1 MLADPKKAFTA
12 LARHLLL
19 NPTRRQLARAIEWS
33 SFARLQAQEK
43 GFRERPPNADQSF
56 FREGRA
62 GKWKDALTAAQ
73 VDRIV
78 RDHGEQMQRFGSL
91 ALD

>member
-1 MLADPKKAFTA
+1 MRCEDMLADPKKAFTA

-43 GFRERPPNADQSF
+43 EKGFRGQRSLGRG
-56 FREGRA
+56 FR
-62 GKWKDALTAAQ
+62 
-73 VDRIV
+73 
-78 RDHGEQMQRFGSL
+78 FYSL
-91 ALD
+91 